1 MVMTVTVLVLVN
13 VQRLL
18 HEESVR
24 GVGVVVGV
32 VMGIMVSGGLV
43 LLVWT
48 SVHLKMN
55 VDGATLRN
63 KQGWGRYF

>member
-55 VDGATLRN
+55 VYGAT
-63 KQGWGRYF
+63 

>member
-18 HEESVR
+18 NEESVR
-24 GVGVVVGV
+24 GIGVVVGV

-48 SVHLKMN
+48 SVYLKMY
-55 VDGATLRN
+55 VD
-63 KQGWGRYF
+63 